1 MTLYPIALFLH
12 VVGALGLFMAL
23 GLEWTSLLYLRRAAT
38 AEQVREWVAIV
49 ARLRW
54 VYAPSFVAL
63 LLTGFYMT
71 AVAWTEAGWV
81 GVALAAL
88 LLIASLGMVLT
99 GRRMAP
105 IVRAAAVEH
114 GSLSPDLRHRLHDPL
129 LWTSV
134 QTRLAVALG
143 IVFLMTVKPD
153 LGGALLTTGAALLLG
168 LVSTVP
174 AWGRDRTKA
183 AAA

>member
-1 MTLYPIALFLH
+1 MLYPIALFLH

-23 GLEWTSLLYLRRAAT
+23 GLEWTGVLHLRRAAT
-38 AEQVREWVAIV
+38 AEQVREWAAIV

-54 VYAPSFVAL
+54 VYAPSFAAL

-71 AVAWTEAGWV
+71 AAAWTEAGWV

-88 LLIASLGMVLT
+88 LLIAALGMVLT

-105 IVRAAAVEH
+105 IGRALAAEH
-114 GSLSPDLRHRLHDPL
+114 GPLSSNLRQRLRDPL
-129 LWTSV
+129 LWTSI
-134 QTRLAVALG
+134 QTRMAVALG
-143 IVFLMTVKPD
+143 VVFLMTVKPD

-174 AWGRDRTKA
+174 AWGRNRTKA
-183 AAA
+183 SAA